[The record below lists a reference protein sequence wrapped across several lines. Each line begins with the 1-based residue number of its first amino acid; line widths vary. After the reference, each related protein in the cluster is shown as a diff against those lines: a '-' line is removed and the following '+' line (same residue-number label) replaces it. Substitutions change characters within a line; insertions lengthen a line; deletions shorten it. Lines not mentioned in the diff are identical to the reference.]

1 MKNLIHLVILSMV
14 ITFSSFVYGQDES
27 LFNRINGVK
36 LKENIFIKWDEPKKT
51 FVYASDGI
59 DSWHTIDDDLIFNVR
74 NDYKNNF
81 KVYLQ
86 FYNPLRYS
94 IKSEVKDIDDPA
106 YKAINEFIS

>member
-1 MKNLIHLVILSMV
+1 MV

-59 DSWHTIDDDLIFNVR
+59 DSWHTRLIEFNYDIWR
-74 NDYKNNF
+74 FDYH
-81 KVYLQ
+81 
-86 FYNPLRYS
+86 
-94 IKSEVKDIDDPA
+94 
-106 YKAINEFIS
+106 